1 MGRRWTDHDIDQLRE
16 LYPKFTCLAISR
28 TLGRTERAVYGMAKK
43 LGISKPPNAA
53 AEAGRRG
60 ACHPR
65 AIANQ
70 FKPGHATWNKGTH
83 FTAGGRSAE
92 TRFKPGTTPPNHK
105 PVGSE
110 RVADGYLQR
119 KLTDTGYP
127 PRDWVP
133 VHHIVW
139 REAGREIPPAHAL
152 VFRDGNRSNFAI
164 DNLELVS
171 RADLMRRN
179 TRHQLPPEIN
189 ELISLRAALVR
200 KINRRAKDQQP

>member
-1 MGRRWTDHDIDQLRE
+1 MGRRWTELDIDQLRK
-16 LYPKFTCLAISR
+16 LYPRFTCLAVAR
-28 TLGRTERAVYGMAKK
+28 TLDRTECAIYGMAKK
-43 LGISKPPNAA
+43 LGIAKPPGAA

-60 ACHPR
+60 ARHPR
-65 AIANQ
+65 AIATQ
-70 FKPGHATWNKGTH
+70 FQPGLTPWNKGSH
-83 FTAGGRSAE
+83 YAAGGRSAE
-92 TRFKPGTTPPNHK
+92 TRFKPGAVPPNYK

-110 RVADGYLQR
+110 RVCDGYLQR

-139 REAGREIPPAHAL
+139 REAGREIPTAHAL
-152 VFRDGNRSNFAI
+152 VFRDGNRRNFAI

-171 RADLMRRN
+171 RGDLMRRN
-179 TRHQLPPEIN
+179 TRHKLPPEIN
-189 ELISLRAALVR
+189 DLISLRAALVR